1 MRFIRYWAIQL
12 QLRPKESDSI
22 SSLYENV
29 GFHTQF
35 IFSHNISVL
44 VYLYSI
50 MLTTYDIVERLIAA
64 SEKEFQTITE
74 ENRNKQKK
82 PQ

>member
-1 MRFIRYWAIQL
+1 
-12 QLRPKESDSI
+12 
-22 SSLYENV
+22 
-29 GFHTQF
+29 
-35 IFSHNISVL
+35 
-44 VYLYSI
+44 